1 MKNTKEKE
9 LLQEQNKNERKNV
22 KRIALILTGL
32 IVVILAIVFGKLILN
47 KEDKVCESHVDT
59 NLDLICD
66 ECKIRIPCLDEK
78 SHADVNN
85 DFLCDNCGAA
95 IAISDVPV
103 YKEIANEEANGE
115 KVNVRKS
122 PLFKGGGLGRRRTK
136 ALRR

>member
-9 LLQEQNKNERKNV
+9 LLQEQNKNERKKV

-47 KEDKVCESHVDT
+47 KEDKVCESHVDA
-59 NLDLICD
+59 NLDLVCD
-66 ECKIRIPCLDEK
+66 ECKIKIPCLDEN

-103 YKEIANEEANGE
+103 YKEIANEEVNGE
-115 KVNVRKS
+115 KVNVRGEMPSDVK
-122 PLFKGGGLGRRRTK
+122 LET
-136 ALRR
+136 ATIDNTQNN